1 MRILGIETSCDETAI
16 ALLFGEGEKLVV
28 EKSIILSQIP
38 IHAEYGGVVP
48 EVAARKHLEAIMPM
62 LKAEVSH
69 DGSGIDVIAVTKGP
83 GLAPALRTGVE
94 VAKTLAWLW
103 QKPLIPVSHME
114 GHVYAS
120 WLQDALPVLPALVL
134 VVSGGH
140 TELVLMKHH
149 GEFERLGET
158 LDDAAGEAFDKTAKM
173 LGLPYPGGPEI
184 ARLAVNGNR
193 EAYDFPRAL
202 LNKPHYDFSFS
213 GLKTSVL
220 YTLRNHESQLH
231 DSAFMADISA
241 SIETAIV
248 DVLIAKTQRA
258 AKDFMPRTLLLAG
271 GVGANQYLRERLI
284 ELGRALNIAVI
295 LPERKYTTDNA
306 AMIASAGYF
315 RFQQSSEGEN
325 PLFLEAD
332 PNLDFCKK
340 PEYKN

>member
-1 MRILGIETSCDETAI
+1 MRILAIESSCDETAI
-16 ALLFGEGEKLVV
+16 AILSGVGDVLTV
-28 EKSIILSQIP
+28 EKSLILSQIA
-38 IHAEYGGVVP
+38 IHAEFGGVVP

-62 LKAEVSH
+62 LKAEVSPA
-69 DGSGIDVIAVTKGP
+69 GEGIDAIAVTKGP

-103 QKPLIPVSHME
+103 RVPLIPVSHME
-114 GHVYAS
+114 GHIYAS
-120 WLQDALPVLPALVL
+120 WLQSEIPILPALVL

-140 TELVLMKHH
+140 TELVLMKGH
-149 GEFERLGET
+149 GDFERLGET

-173 LGLPYPGGPEI
+173 IGLPYPGGPEI

-193 EAYDFPRAL
+193 QAFDFPRAL
-202 LNKPHYDFSFS
+202 LTKPGYDFSFS

-220 YTLRNHESQLH
+220 YTLRNHEERLTDPQFL
-231 DSAFMADISA
+231 ADIAA

-248 DVLIAKTQRA
+248 DALIAKTKKA
-258 AKDFMPRTLLLAG
+258 AMDYAPKTLLLAG
-271 GVGANQYLRERLI
+271 GVGANQYLRERLVAMGQEI
-284 ELGRALNIAVI
+284 GVAVI
-295 LPERKYTTDNA
+295 LPERRFTTDNA

-315 RFQQSSEGEN
+315 RFQQSSNAEN

-340 PEYKN
+340 AEHKN